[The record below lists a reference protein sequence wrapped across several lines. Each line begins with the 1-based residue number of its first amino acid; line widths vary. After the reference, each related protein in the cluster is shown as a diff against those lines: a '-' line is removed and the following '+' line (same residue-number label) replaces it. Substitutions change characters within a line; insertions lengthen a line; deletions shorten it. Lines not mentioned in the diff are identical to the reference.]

1 MGRVLGMLV
10 AVLCYGAFFA
20 AFVYFVGFLAAF
32 PLLPTHLDK
41 GLAAPPAI
49 AAIIDLALIALFGI
63 QHSVMARPGFKAAW
77 TRIVPAQLERSIYC
91 LASAL
96 ALAVFFALWHPIEGT
111 VWSVA
116 DPTGRTAVWAVF
128 LLGFGVV
135 FVSTWLINH
144 FELFGLAQAWAW
156 LRGSE
161 RPASQFRTPLFYRAV
176 RHPIYTG
183 FLVMLWATPHMSAG
197 HLLLSVA
204 MTCYLFIGIHFE
216 ERDLMKNFG
225 ATYAE
230 YRAKVAMIIP
240 GIGRG

>member
-1 MGRVLGMLV
+1 MGRVLGMVV
-10 AVLCYGAFFA
+10 AVLCYFAFFA

-32 PLLPTHLDK
+32 PLLPTHVDK
-41 GLAAPPAI
+41 GLAAPPVT

-63 QHSVMARPGFKAAW
+63 QHSVMARSGFKAAW

-96 ALAVFFALWHPIEGT
+96 TLAVFFALWHPIGGT
-111 VWSVA
+111 VWNVT
-116 DPTGRTAVWAVF
+116 DPAGRMVLWAVF

-161 RPASQFRTPLFYRAV
+161 QPASQFRTPLFYRAV

-183 FLVMLWATPHMSAG
+183 FLIMLWATPHMSAG

-204 MTCYLFIGIHFE
+204 MTCYLFIGIYFE

-225 ATYAE
+225 ATYVE